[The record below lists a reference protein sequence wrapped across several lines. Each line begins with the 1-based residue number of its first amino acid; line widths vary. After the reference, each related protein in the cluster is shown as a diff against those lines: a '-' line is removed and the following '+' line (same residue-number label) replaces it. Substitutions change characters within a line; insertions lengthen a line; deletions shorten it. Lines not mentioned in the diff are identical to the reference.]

1 LSPKRNRGLSPAA
14 LAATAL
20 ALFAGACATRPRPTD
35 EALLRSNNARAV
47 VEGRVRDPEGH
58 AVAGVDVQGLP
69 REKNVAWSA
78 PSRTDEQGRF
88 RLELVAPG
96 EYGFLIRWKGITVVT
111 PRTDDPSRVLLQLVP
126 GERRDGIELV
136 FRREEWERALPSAS
150 PH

>member
-1 LSPKRNRGLSPAA
+1 M
-14 LAATAL
+14 
-20 ALFAGACATRPRPTD
+20 
-35 EALLRSNNARAV
+35 
-47 VEGRVRDPEGH
+47 RDPEGH

-78 PSRTDEQGRF
+78 PSTTDDQGRF

-96 EYGFLIRWKGITVVT
+96 EYAFLIRWKGITVVT
-111 PRTDDPSRVLLQLVP
+111 PRADDPSRVLLRLAP
-126 GERRDGIELV
+126 GEHRNGVELV